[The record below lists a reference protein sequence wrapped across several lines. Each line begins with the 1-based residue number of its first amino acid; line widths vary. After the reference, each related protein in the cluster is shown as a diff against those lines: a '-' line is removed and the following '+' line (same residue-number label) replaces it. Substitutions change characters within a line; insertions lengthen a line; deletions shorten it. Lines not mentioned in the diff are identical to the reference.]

1 MNDGGPKMTLK
12 ELLRALEEATG
23 AVYQWADLSLRQLA
37 LAEWMA
43 TPTWDK
49 LESERSLAGWCAV
62 HHVPYSTAKRW
73 KIHPKVVAA
82 AAIIADLSLGAG
94 LYDAQVWQNLIK
106 RTAIDTEA
114 IRIYFELRGKLAG
127 RGGGVN
133 VYTGHVDAR
142 QQGLVIPVD
151 DAGSYRKAL
160 QLFGNGGGAEQQDR
174 G

>member
-1 MNDGGPKMTLK
+1 MTLK
-12 ELLRALEEATG
+12 ELLKALEEATG
-23 AVYQWADLSLRQLA
+23 AAYGWADLSLRQLA

-43 TPTWDK
+43 TPTWDRQQ
-49 LESERSLAGWCAV
+49 SERSLAGWCSS
-62 HHVPYSTAKRW
+62 HGVPYSTAKRW

-82 AAIIADLSLGAG
+82 AAIIADLGLGAG

-114 IRIYFELRGKLAG
+114 IRVYFTLRGKLAE
-127 RGGGVN
+127 RGGGLN
-133 VYTGHVDAR
+133 VYTGPVNAR

-160 QLFGNGGGAEQQDR
+160 QLFGEDGGG
-174 G
+174 